1 MIVSCETFQP
11 RTGAD
16 SFGEREMAGQ
26 EDVNRYLREVIAEAE
41 VLRIPLGSI
50 KPEVRINSRAKK
62 RFGCCRTE
70 KTFAGQQYEIELS
83 QKVLA
88 CKEKKIKEILAHEI
102 LHSCGSCQNHGK
114 KWKIYANAMNRRYG
128 YEIRTTT
135 TDEAMGLPMQEAR
148 CREEYKYFLRCQG
161 CGAVL
166 SRKRESR
173 LTRHPECYRCAKCG
187 GKLKII

>member
-1 MIVSCETFQP
+1 MLV
-11 RTGAD
+11 
-16 SFGEREMAGQ
+16 
-26 EDVNRYLREVIAEAE
+26 
-41 VLRIPLGSI
+41 
-50 KPEVRINSRAKK
+50 
-62 RFGCCRTE
+62 
-70 KTFAGQQYEIELS
+70 
-83 QKVLA
+83 

-148 CREEYKYFLRCQG
+148 RREEYKYFLRCQG